1 MGRAVYLPLWAPIHP
16 CLPLPRKGEG
26 TIEVMGWRFPEGH
39 GAKHGTEITVI
50 MSAHPG
56 QKPARRLPRPPG
68 LARSPLLGG
77 SDLGGKQAGFW
88 LAPMRPGNWAL
99 GREDCSGLWV
109 RAGREQR
116 GSVCVCVCAH
126 VMHGVCGI
134 NRYTCESRVHCMP
147 RLWCLLCEQWGEGRG
162 VCTAYH
168 GCGSSRGC
176 CPAERTRWC
185 WDGAGWDVCGHMCRD
200 SSKHP

>member
-1 MGRAVYLPLWAPIHP
+1 MGKAVHLPLWAPIHP
-16 CLPLPRKGEG
+16 CLPLSRKGKG

-50 MSAHPG
+50 VSAHPG
-56 QKPARRLPRPPG
+56 QRPARRLPRPPG

-77 SDLGGKQAGFW
+77 SDLGGKQVGFW

-116 GSVCVCVCAH
+116 GSVCVCVQ
-126 VMHGVCGI
+126 
-134 NRYTCESRVHCMP
+134 SSFP
-147 RLWCLLCEQWGEGRG
+147 RARLREERK
-162 VCTAYH
+162 
-168 GCGSSRGC
+168 
-176 CPAERTRWC
+176 AERE
-185 WDGAGWDVCGHMCRD
+185 GPLPGGPGQHHHGEV
-200 SSKHP
+200 